1 MNKGIPD
8 LERLLSRVHSSGLKR
23 KVADHPDGRAVLYEM
38 GTYNARKICDFAEVL
53 TGFET
58 ALRVIQAFESSN
70 FQSTLLKRV
79 LSEPKAGGKFPF
91 TYISK
96 LLKHFREIFDEKQAK
111 KDGNIRPRLGYLD
124 RSYDL
129 KDTVFS
135 HTHHVMF

>member
-1 MNKGIPD
+1 MNEGIPD
-8 LERLLSRVHSSGLKR
+8 LERLLSRVHSSGLKK

-38 GTYNARKICDFAEVL
+38 GTYNARKIRDFAEVL

-79 LSEPKAGGKFPF
+79 LTEPKAGGKFPF
-91 TYISK
+91 TDISK

-111 KDGNIRPRLGYLD
+111 KDGNIRPRLGYCMVIGKLY
-124 RSYDL
+124 SL
-129 KDTVFS
+129 EG
-135 HTHHVMF
+135 HC